1 MRELLR
7 QIEAALEAN
16 LYYLALFASLALP
29 DICGAIDS
37 SDGTASGAKYVAWF
51 DKYVAPRYRFLKHQY
66 LTGEDCYRF
75 RCSLLHQGRTQHPR
89 SSYSRVI
96 FVEPPKDELTLHL
109 NLIDDALNVDMHIF
123 CRDLIIGAQ
132 QWLDEVENTER
143 FKTNYDK
150 FMRWYPQGLPPYI
163 VGRPVI
169 S

>member
-16 LYYLALFASLALP
+16 LYYLALFVSLALP

-37 SDGTASGAKYVAWF
+37 SDGTASGAKYAAWF
-51 DKYVAPRYRFLKHQY
+51 DKYVAPRYGFRGHQF

-89 SSYSRVI
+89 STYSRVL
-96 FVEPPKDELTLHL
+96 FVEPRSNELTIQI
-109 NLIDDALNVDMHIF
+109 NIINDALNIDMHIF
-123 CRDLIIGAQ
+123 CQDVMIGAR
-132 QWLDEVENTER
+132 QWLDEVENTQQ
-143 FKTNYDK
+143 FKTNYDQ
-150 FMRWYPQGLPPYI
+150 FMRLYPQGLPPYI
-163 VGRPVI
+163 VGVPVI